1 MHDLVELF
9 DTRNRAVAAGHHARA
24 VEARGQGAIQD
35 TVDERRLTGTRHA
48 GDGSEHAEREGHVN
62 VLQVVFASTLDGH
75 HALLVDRAAGRR
87 QDDAALARQI
97 LAGQRLAVGEQLR
110 QRTRVYDPA
119 AGLTGTGSTVDDPVG
134 GLHRLLV
141 VLDNDE
147 RVAQVPQALKG
158 GNELAIVALMQADRR
173 LVKDVEDTDEAGADL
188 RGQADTL
195 RLATRK
201 SARTARQRQ
210 VGEPNVNEK
219 RETSLD
225 LGEDRRGDRACALLE
240 LDVREEGARVRDRH
254 VGELG
259 DRLIA
264 DAHGQH
270 LRAQAGTV
278 ARRARDLA
286 HVGVELLGH
295 GGGLGFLALALN
307 VLDRSFEAR
316 RVGALAP
323 PSVTELDRD
332 LVVLAVQHGVL
343 DLLRQGLPR
352 RAHRKAQLL
361 GEGFEELLVV
371 LEVRVPRDDRA
382 VGEGELLVGHDQLGV
397 NLEAEPEARAVG
409 AGSVGRVEGEGPR
422 LDLVERQRVVVG
434 ARTLLGEAAAALGI
448 VGVQVDTVDDD
459 EAIRQAQGGLDGVG
473 EALAHALAN
482 DETVDDDLDRVLE
495 LLL

>member
-1 MHDLVELF
+1 M
-9 DTRNRAVAAGHHARA
+9 
-24 VEARGQGAIQD
+24 
-35 TVDERRLTGTRHA
+35 
-48 GDGSEHAEREGHVN
+48 
-62 VLQVVFASTLDGH
+62 
-75 HALLVDRAAGRR
+75 
-87 QDDAALARQI
+87 
-97 LAGQRLAVGEQLR
+97 
-110 QRTRVYDPA
+110 YDPA
-119 AGLTGTGSTVDDPVG
+119 AGLTGTGANVDDPVG

-240 LDVREEGARVRDRH
+240 LDVREERARVRDRH

-286 HVGVELLGH
+286 HVGVELFGH
-295 GGGLGFLALALN
+295 CRGLGFLALALN
-307 VLDRSFEAR
+307 ILDRSFEAR

-343 DLLRQGLPR
+343 DLLRQRFPGC
-352 RAHRKAQLL
+352 AHREAQLL

-371 LEVRVPRDDRA
+371 LEVGVPDNDGT
-382 VGEGELLVGHDQLGV
+382 VGEGKLLVGNDQLGV
-397 NLEAEPEARAVG
+397 DLEAEA
-409 AGSVGRVEGEGPR
+409 
-422 LDLVERQRVVVG
+422 
-434 ARTLLGEAAAALGI
+434 
-448 VGVQVDTVDDD
+448 
-459 EAIRQAQGGLDGVG
+459 
-473 EALAHALAN
+473 
-482 DETVDDDLDRVLE
+482 
-495 LLL
+495 